1 MNNKPILDGVT
12 VLAFTQ
18 YIFETSPITP
28 LTELLKENGAQII
41 QVQYASEFMEKE
53 KSEMKQNEE
62 RQSEQKLKLN
72 LKKKK
77 VRDFV
82 LQHLISKCDIIVEAF
97 RPGVMEKFGLSPI
110 SVHRV
115 NPKVIYVRIS
125 GFGHNEEIPEIIDAS
140 RDLNYLAKAGLL

>member
-62 RQSEQKLKLN
+62 R
-72 LKKKK
+72 
-77 VRDFV
+77 
-82 LQHLISKCDIIVEAF
+82 
-97 RPGVMEKFGLSPI
+97 
-110 SVHRV
+110 
-115 NPKVIYVRIS
+115 
-125 GFGHNEEIPEIIDAS
+125 
-140 RDLNYLAKAGLL
+140 